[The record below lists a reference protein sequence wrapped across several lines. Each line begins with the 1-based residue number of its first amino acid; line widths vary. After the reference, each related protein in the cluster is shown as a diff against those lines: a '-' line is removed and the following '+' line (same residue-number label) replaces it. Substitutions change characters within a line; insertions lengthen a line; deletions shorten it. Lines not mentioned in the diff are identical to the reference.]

1 MPEITALKNA
11 PDISF
16 IEDKTVDEVRSA
28 MVADYEAFMTAAGG
42 QQFKLERSSAVR
54 MVLYAA
60 AAQIYQ
66 CMQYIDRAGKQ
77 NLLKYSY
84 ADWLDNLAL
93 LKGLQRIP
101 AGKAQTTIRFE
112 LAAPLAS
119 AVSIPKGTRLMAAG
133 GLYFATDDYAEI
145 RVGAESV
152 DVSASCTM
160 AGAEGNGLAAGE
172 INVIVDPVAYVA
184 KAANISST
192 SGGADRESDAD
203 LAERI
208 YLAPS
213 SYSTAGPEAAY
224 IYHAKNYSP
233 AIGDVSISSDH
244 AAGRVDIV
252 FLMADGTT
260 PQTEV
265 INGLQEYLR
274 SANIRPMTDLVQVS
288 APQEVTYNIALTYY
302 VNRSDSGQTISIQ
315 NAVTAAVAEYTVWQR
330 VIGRDINPSKLVALV
345 MAAGAKRVEVTA
357 PVFTAVSAAKV
368 AKLAGTASVAYGGLE
383 DD

>member
-11 PDISF
+11 PEVSF
-16 IEDKTVDEVRSA
+16 IENATVEDIRSA
-28 MVADYEAFMTAAGG
+28 MVADYEAFISAAGG
-42 QQFKLERSSAVR
+42 REIKLERSSAAR
-54 MVLYAA
+54 MILYAA

-66 CMQYIDRAGKQ
+66 CMQFIDRAGKQ

-93 LKGLQRIP
+93 LKGIQRTP
-101 AGKAQTTIRFE
+101 ASRAQTTIRFE
-112 LAAPLAS
+112 LAAPLAF
-119 AVSIPKGTRLMAAG
+119 AVSIPKGTRLAAAD
-133 GLYFATDDYAEI
+133 GLYFATDEYAEI

-152 DVSASCTM
+152 DVPASCTV
-160 AGAEGNGLAAGE
+160 AGVEGNGLAAGD
-172 INVIVDPVAYVA
+172 INAVVDPVPYIA

-192 SGGADRESDAD
+192 GGGADRESDAD
-203 LAERI
+203 LAERV

-213 SYSTAGPEAAY
+213 AYSTAGPEAAY

-233 AIGDVSISSDH
+233 AIGDVAISSDQ
-244 AAGRVDIV
+244 AAGRVDIT
-252 FLMADGTT
+252 FMMADGST

-274 SANIRPMTDLVQVS
+274 DANIRPMTDLVQVG
-288 APQEVTYNIALTYY
+288 APTEVAYDIALTYY
-302 VNRSDSGQTISIQ
+302 INRSDSGQAVTIQ
-315 NAVTAAVAEYTVWQR
+315 NAVAAAVEAYTAWQR
-330 VIGRDINPSKLVALV
+330 AIGRDINPSKLVALV

-357 PVFTAVSAAKV
+357 PAFTAVSATAV
-368 AKLAGTASVAYGGLE
+368 AKLDGPAAVTYGGLE